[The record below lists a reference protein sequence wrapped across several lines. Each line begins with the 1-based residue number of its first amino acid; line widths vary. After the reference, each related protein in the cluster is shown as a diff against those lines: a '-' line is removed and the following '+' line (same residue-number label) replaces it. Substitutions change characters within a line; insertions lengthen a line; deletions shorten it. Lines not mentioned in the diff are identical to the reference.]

1 MRAYLMNNALK
12 VISRELSNNF
22 ITSFLKRHTWVNNF
36 LDGEINLQLRKA
48 LKHIVKE
55 QHMRMYS
62 KSVFPTCLL
71 PKKQY
76 ALFHMTKI
84 ASCPKIQQQRKN
96 KEQRTSSE
104 CKFDAAHLRN
114 SSTEGCGKA
123 APGKA
128 NNAVL
133 SNERIC
139 MNEHEQRNTSHPHT
153 SRHCF

>member
-1 MRAYLMNNALK
+1 
-12 VISRELSNNF
+12 
-22 ITSFLKRHTWVNNF
+22 
-36 LDGEINLQLRKA
+36 
-48 LKHIVKE
+48 
-55 QHMRMYS
+55 MYS

-84 ASCPKIQQQRKN
+84 ASCPKIQQQKKN
-96 KEQRTSSE
+96 KEHRASSE
-104 CKFDAAHLRN
+104 YKFDAAHLRN

-139 MNEHEQRNTSHPHT
+139 MYVCMSSETRVIRTHHATVFNVSITHT
-153 SRHCF
+153 AQALSA